1 MKNRH
6 VKRTYALERVV
17 TGQSLANLFP
27 FSGPPSTRSYSHF
40 IILATTF
47 WFLAATLA
55 KWLQEPGSQVLPL
68 SKGLMYT

>member
-27 FSGPPSTRSYSHF
+27 FSGPPSTRSYSQSL
-40 IILATTF
+40 ILT
-47 WFLAATLA
+47 ATL
-55 KWLQEPGSQVLPL
+55 
-68 SKGLMYT
+68 